1 MRRWK
6 HKRKGVQP
14 KGRKQENRR
23 EQESWEGKDEQ
34 DFTFTFGHKLH
45 DRGVLQLPHRRM
57 NYSVMFQCLFYS
69 STASNYL
76 HSCKEQLSTHIYGCV
91 FCVRSW
97 CFAVKCTSVCLT
109 KGLQYGQKFGSC
121 TLKVCHETFSW
132 SPWPCMLERKRE
144 KVCLSHYRII
154 KTWVQQGNKRC
165 IKYWIER
172 LASPYIWAV
181 SKAAKL

>member
-1 MRRWK
+1 MNLILNMTIKTNEMIILGYLLQLYTGDDWWWWSRWKWKADKMMRRWK

-14 KGRKQENRR
+14 KGRRQENRR
-23 EQESWEGKDEQ
+23 EQESWGGKDEQ

-57 NYSVMFQCLFYS
+57 NYSIMFQCLFYS

-109 KGLQYGQKFGSC
+109 KGL
-121 TLKVCHETFSW
+121 
-132 SPWPCMLERKRE
+132 
-144 KVCLSHYRII
+144 
-154 KTWVQQGNKRC
+154 
-165 IKYWIER
+165 
-172 LASPYIWAV
+172 
-181 SKAAKL
+181 